1 MTVLINEEQLAFVRI
16 GLPQVKV
23 GFLVFAIAWEKSPDL
38 QNLIE
43 IEIRLCVQYSA
54 ILKSSSYYSG
64 QAAISSKYKLPFPL
78 HIPRSNNV
86 TIIT

>member
-23 GFLVFAIAWEKSPDL
+23 GFLIFVIAWEKSPDL

-43 IEIRLCVQYSA
+43 IEIPEYVYLSNTV
-54 ILKSSSYYSG
+54 
-64 QAAISSKYKLPFPL
+64 
-78 HIPRSNNV
+78 RS
-86 TIIT
+86 